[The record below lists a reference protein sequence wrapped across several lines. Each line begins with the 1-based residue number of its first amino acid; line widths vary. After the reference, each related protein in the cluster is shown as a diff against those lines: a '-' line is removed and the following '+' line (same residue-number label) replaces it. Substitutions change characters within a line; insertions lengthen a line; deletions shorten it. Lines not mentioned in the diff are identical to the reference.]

1 MSEAKATEMQQVNI
15 YSQLQIQNKL
25 IEPENNV
32 VSLINRNHQL
42 GNIDKRDYF
51 RMCAMLERQII
62 YAKSNSSLYH
72 REAGLINEQVQ
83 FQLGLSGSVNAKVRD
98 ALNTQT
104 QIQKQSMENK
114 GGFLSGV
121 FRRSE

>member
-1 MSEAKATEMQQVNI
+1 MSEAEISKMQQTNI
-15 YSQLQIQNKL
+15 FSQLQIQNKL
-25 IEPENNV
+25 VEPENNV
-32 VSLINRNHQL
+32 VELINRNHQL

-62 YAKSNSSLYH
+62 YAKSNSALYH
-72 REAGLINEQVQ
+72 REAKLINEQIQ

-104 QIQKQSMENK
+104 QIQKQSLENK
-114 GGFLSGV
+114 SGFLSGV